1 MLQRAVL
8 LAIVAAAHVC
18 TVSAFVAPLSPLTC
32 SSSSRSISS
41 TSGSFSPRSFTPAKQ
56 YAAASSKIRARS
68 TTALRMAADFYQTL
82 GVARNADS
90 KEIKSAYRKV
100 RCCSALV

>member
-8 LAIVAAAHVC
+8 LAILAAAHVLH
-18 TVSAFVAPLSPLTC
+18 VSAFVAPLSAA
-32 SSSSRSISS
+32 SSFSSSRRISS
-41 TSGSFSPRSFTPAKQ
+41 TSISARSFTPATARN
-56 YAAASSKIRARS
+56 AAASKGRTRN

-82 GVARNADS
+82 GVARNADT

-100 RCCSALV
+100 R

>member
-8 LAIVAAAHVC
+8 LAIIAAAHVLY
-18 TVSAFVAPLSPLTC
+18 VSAFVAPLSAASSF
-32 SSSSRSISS
+32 SSSSSSSSSISS
-41 TSGSFSPRSFTPAKQ
+41 TSISSRSFTPATARN
-56 YAAASSKIRARS
+56 AAASKGRARS

-82 GVARNADS
+82 GVARNADT

-100 RCCSALV
+100 R